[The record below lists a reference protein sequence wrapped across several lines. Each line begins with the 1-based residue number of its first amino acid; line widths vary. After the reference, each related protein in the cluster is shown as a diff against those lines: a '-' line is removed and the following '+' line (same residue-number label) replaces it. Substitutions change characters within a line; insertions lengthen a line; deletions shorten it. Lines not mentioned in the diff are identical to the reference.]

1 MKIEHHLNCISL
13 MGNKRTKKNIAEQFI
28 VIEIDLIALKRVD
41 DKIIINRLTLFTNS
55 MVSKKNSSKMFAS
68 YTLDDRRNRPTN

>member
-1 MKIEHHLNCISL
+1 MC
-13 MGNKRTKKNIAEQFI
+13 RQFI